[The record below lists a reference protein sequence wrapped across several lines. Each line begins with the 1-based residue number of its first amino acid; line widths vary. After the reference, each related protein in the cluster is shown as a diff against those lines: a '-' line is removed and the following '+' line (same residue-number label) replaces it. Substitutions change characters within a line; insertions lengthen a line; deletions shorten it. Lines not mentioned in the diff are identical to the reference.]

1 MSNVNLESAANG
13 RPVITTNV
21 PGCKET
27 VEDGRT
33 GYLVKPRD
41 AHELIVAVERF
52 LSLTYGQK
60 KQMGINARN
69 KVERE
74 FDRNIVVKAYL
85 EWIERIRKEFS
96 SEPLDELQNLNTD
109 L

>member
-1 MSNVNLESAANG
+1 MKSLMHSHSSADME
-13 RPVITTNV
+13 I
-21 PGCKET
+21 
-27 VEDGRT
+27 
-33 GYLVKPRD
+33 
-41 AHELIVAVERF
+41 
-52 LSLTYGQK
+52 
-60 KQMGINARN
+60 
-69 KVERE
+69 E